1 MKPIFHM
8 TILASLVSLAFG
20 AVANEVP
27 ATPKKIK
34 SQIEV
39 IEVNGQRNKPDTEVT
54 EETAKLFKV
63 AGIAN
68 DPLSAVF
75 TMPGVVYAGG
85 DAGGEPA
92 IRGSSPEDNAF
103 YIDNMPAGYIFHLF
117 GDSIFNQNVVQDFAL
132 HPAAFGS
139 KYGNATGGVFDV
151 KLRVLWLN

>member
-1 MKPIFHM
+1 MNSIFRM
-8 TILASLVSLAFG
+8 TLLASLISCSLYSYGEEAAAG
-20 AVANEVP
+20 D
-27 ATPKKIK
+27 KKRADK
-34 SQIEV
+34 PEV

-54 EETAKLFKV
+54 DETAKLFKV

-75 TMPGVVYAGG
+75 TLPGVVYAGG

-117 GDSIFNQNVVQDFAL
+117 GDSIFNENVRFC
-132 HPAAFGS
+132 
-139 KYGNATGGVFDV
+139 
-151 KLRVLWLN
+151 